1 MNKKIQSLWDRMYE
15 MTNKECGK
23 CRAPY
28 SCCSPEYCEQA
39 DEYSQEQGVTLQK
52 TDHPTLLFMGPD
64 GCTVLPHLRPMC
76 TVHTCDITALG
87 FHKSD
92 PDWTDSYWKLRDQ
105 LRDLTYR
112 SEL

>member
-1 MNKKIQSLWDRMYE
+1 MTNALWNEMYE

-39 DEYSQEQGVTLQK
+39 DDYSQEHGVILQRTGHLK
-52 TDHPTLLFMGPD
+52 LPFMGPN
-64 GCTVLPHLRPMC
+64 GCIVPPHLRPTC
-76 TVHTCDITALG
+76 TVYTCDIASLG

-92 PDWTDSYWKLRDQ
+92 PDKIDRYWELRYKLS
-105 LRDLTYR
+105 DLMDE
-112 SEL
+112 SKS